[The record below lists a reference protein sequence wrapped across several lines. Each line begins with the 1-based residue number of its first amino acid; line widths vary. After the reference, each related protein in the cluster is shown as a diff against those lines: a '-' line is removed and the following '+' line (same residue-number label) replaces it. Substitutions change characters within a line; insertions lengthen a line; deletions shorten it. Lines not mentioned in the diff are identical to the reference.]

1 MIETLVASEFFQSTT
16 PANIRVI
23 GSVSLQFVGGGQML
37 ASVQIR
43 SSMVEDE
50 SEEEIVLRSLQ
61 SSGTVTTSSFS
72 VDVPVEESGGS
83 AMSVGA
89 LVGRVVAAVVVV
101 VVVVVTLVAVCRSKT
116 KIGDETLELTKENEF
131 DGLVEETEARD
142 ALPTTART
150 E

>member
-16 PANIRVI
+16 PANIRVF
-23 GSVSLQFVGGGQML
+23 GSVPLQFVGGGQML

-43 SSMVEDE
+43 SSMVDDE

-89 LVGRVVAAVVVV
+89 LVGCVVPAV